1 MTTSTRKLDHIH
13 INLTQDVQSGIK
25 NGFDAYHFVHQAL
38 PEIDLERI
46 DTKVCLFNKTLS
58 LPIIISSMT
67 GGTGK
72 AQEINRTLARTAQ
85 AAGIAMGLGSMRAA
99 IEDQKA
105 LQSFRVRDIAP
116 DILLFA
122 NLGAIQLNYSYS
134 IEHCKQ
140 LIDMVSAD
148 GLILHLNPLQEA
160 LQPEGDTK
168 FSGLLRKIEKVC
180 RNLEAPVIVKE
191 VGWGI
196 DGKTARRLVNAGVR
210 AIDVAGA
217 GGTSW
222 SQVEMYRHADQ
233 IMAKAASTFK
243 DWGIPT
249 AESIISVHKAVSRVP
264 IIASGG
270 LRNGM
275 DLAKSICLGARIGG
289 FGGVFFRAAHAGE
302 KELTDEIRKVS
313 TELRVAMFA
322 VGAADLGQLSKT
334 RLVKNGWSV

>member
-1 MTTSTRKLDHIH
+1 MTTSTRKKDHIK
-13 INLTQDVQSGIK
+13 INLTRDVQSGIK
-25 NGFDAYHFVHQAL
+25 NGFDAYHFIHQAL
-38 PEIDLERI
+38 PEIDLEHI
-46 DTKVCLFNKTLS
+46 DTKVNLFGKLLS

-72 AQEINRTLARTAQ
+72 ALEINRMLARTAQ
-85 AAGIAMGLGSMRAA
+85 ATGIAMGLGSMRAV
-99 IEDQKA
+99 IEDQKL
-105 LQSFRVRDIAP
+105 LQSFKVRDIAP

-180 RNLEAPVIVKE
+180 KNLDVPVIVKE

-196 DGKTARRLVNAGVR
+196 DGKTARKLISAGVK

-222 SQVEMYRHADQ
+222 SQVEMYRHIDP
-233 IMAKAASTFK
+233 IMAMAAGTFK

-249 AESIISVHKAVSRVP
+249 AESIVSVHKAVPRVP
-264 IIASGG
+264 VIASGG
-270 LRNGM
+270 LRNGI
-275 DLAKSICLGARIGG
+275 DLAKSIALGARIGG
-289 FGGVFFRAAHAGE
+289 FAGIYFRAAHAGE
-302 KELTDEIRKVS
+302 KNLIDEIRKMS
-313 TELRVAMFA
+313 IELRVAMFA
-322 VGAADLGQLSKT
+322 AGAADLEQLSKT
-334 RLVKNGWSV
+334 HLVKNEWLI